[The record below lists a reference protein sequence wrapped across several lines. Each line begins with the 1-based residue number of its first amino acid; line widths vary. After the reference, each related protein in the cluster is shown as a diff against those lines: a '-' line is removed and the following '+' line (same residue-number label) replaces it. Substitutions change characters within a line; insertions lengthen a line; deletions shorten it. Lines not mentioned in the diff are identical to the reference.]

1 MSEHWQSYFTNV
13 NSELAS
19 IRLDLNLA
27 AHAPMATKP
36 HLLWVWLHFQ
46 SPRADGLSSSEESN
60 SLWTIEDA
68 LLAKLKVCCGA
79 IHSGCIT
86 TLGRREFFL
95 YSEIEEGFPEAVSE
109 TFRSFPTYKFDLGSH
124 RDEGWNQYLHVL
136 YPSEDQLDAMGNREV
151 LDRLKEHGDVHELP
165 REVMHLIYFP
175 TDDDRSRFKAAASVN
190 GFDIFDVPDDPDVGS
205 PFSLFVGRVQS
216 VTQDEIDRTTR
227 ELRSIAKANGGD
239 YDGWE
244 AQTTTMEQPNSE

>member
-19 IRLDLNLA
+19 IRLDLDLA
-27 AHAPMATKP
+27 VHAPIATKP
-36 HLLWVWLHFQ
+36 HLLWVWLYFQ
-46 SPRADGLSSSEESN
+46 SPRADGLSSSEEST

-68 LLAKLKVCCGA
+68 LLAKLKVRCGA

-86 TLGRREFFL
+86 TLGRREFYL
-95 YSEIEEGFPEAVSE
+95 YSEIEEGFLEAATE
-109 TFRSFPTYKFDLGSH
+109 TFLAFPTYKFDLGSQ
-124 RDEGWNQYLHVL
+124 RDEAWSQYLHVL
-136 YPSEDQLDAMGNREV
+136 YPSEDQLDAIGNREV

-175 TDDDRSRFKAAASVN
+175 TDDDRNRFKATASVS
-190 GFDIFDVPDDPDVGS
+190 GFDIFDVPDDPDIGF
-205 PFSLFVGRVQS
+205 PFPLFVGRVQP
-216 VTQDEIDRTTR
+216 VTQDEIDSATR
-227 ELRSIAKANGGD
+227 ELRSIAKVNGGE

-244 AQTTTMEQPNSE
+244 AQTTIGEPPNPE